1 MTQPTHL
8 IGVDIGGTNLRVA
21 LANLKGEIVARV
33 ATTTTNVREP
43 LNVVERIRECAH
55 RLLEDAQLSL
65 EHVAAIGAGVPGLT
79 DAENGVVIATSYLM
93 GWRDVPLKAMLE
105 EALDVPAS
113 VDNDVNLAALGE
125 SRFGA
130 GRGLKDFV
138 FLAIG
143 TGVGA
148 GIILNGELFQG
159 SAWTAGEI
167 GYMLVPGISEEPPAL
182 GEPGGLE
189 GLVGGEGLRLRWQ
202 SQWSRQKTQLPPEL
216 TATQIFD
223 AAVAGDD
230 LAIGL
235 LDLAA
240 RTLAYV
246 IFDITLILNAPLFVL
261 GGSVGLHAALRDRTQ
276 AVLEMHARRL
286 RPKMVLSLLG
296 GDAQLMGAIRLAQI
310 VSHVSEEP

>member
-21 LANLKGEIVARV
+21 LANVKGEIVARV
-33 ATTTTNVREP
+33 ATTTTNVRGP
-43 LNVVERIRECAH
+43 LSVVERIRECAH

-143 TGVGA
+143 TGLGA

-216 TATQIFD
+216 TATQIFN

-276 AVLEMHARRL
+276 TVLEMHARRL
-286 RPKMVLSLLG
+286 RPKLVLSALG

-310 VSHVSEEP
+310 VSHASEEP

>member
-189 GLVGGEGLRLRWQ
+189 GLLGGEGLRLRWQ
-202 SQWSRQKTQLPPEL
+202 SLWSRQKTQLPPEL
-216 TATQIFD
+216 TATQIFN